1 MAFLFSLFFLFISST
16 IGLPDAP
23 LSTPSSVSGAPQYLV
38 DVSYKADGQLEFT
51 PNILQDVSGGAIIVF
66 SAPTNVPFTL
76 YETPYNPP
84 QSLCTSYKKTQGLS
98 TNAGTTQI
106 FPVTS
111 GMEAMA
117 YFACP
122 VVTSSCVCDGTS
134 LFFLNPKSSIS
145 RQSVPSVTISDR
157 SSSSATESY
166 GPTKP
171 AGASASTFATAG
183 ARSSTTGA
191 AASETTAD
199 SKTSLASKSTSAT
212 TGAAAS
218 ETTADSETSLASKS
232 TPAAN
237 TQPSDVCS

>member
-1 MAFLFSLFFLFISST
+1 MYCSR
-16 IGLPDAP
+16 LPDAP

-66 SAPTNVPFTL
+66 TAPTNVPFTL
-76 YETPYNPP
+76 YETPYDPP

-111 GMEAMA
+111 DMEAMA

-122 VVTSSCVCDGTS
+122 VVTSSCVCDGSS
-134 LFFLNPKSSIS
+134 LFFFNPKSSIS
-145 RQSVPSVTISDR
+145 RPNVPSVTIGDR

-191 AASETTAD
+191 AASETTAG
-199 SKTSLASKSTSAT
+199 SESPPASKSTP
-212 TGAAAS
+212 GAAAS
-218 ETTADSETSLASKS
+218 ETTANSETSLASKS
-232 TPAAN
+232 TAAADS
-237 TQPSDVCS
+237 QPSDVCS